1 MATVIL
7 VRHGVTT
14 ATGTRLGGRTPTPLS
29 DEGRAQ
35 AEDAADRLAGLA
47 LKAVYASP
55 IVRTMQTAQPIARR
69 HRLEVRE
76 LEGVQEFDYGSWTD
90 RTFPPLRKTKLWA
103 TIMST
108 PSRVTF
114 PGGEGFVE
122 AQARAVA
129 AIEQVVAQH
138 ADRATVA
145 VVSHADIIKAVVAH
159 FAGVPLDLFQRL
171 VVSPASLTVL
181 WLPKAG
187 QPRLLRF
194 NDTGALG
201 GPPRAAPPRPR
212 G

>member
-1 MATVIL
+1 MEIEFTDPDHL
-7 VRHGVTT
+7 T
-14 ATGTRLGGRTPTPLS
+14 ADFVGEPGRRTFYI
-29 DEGRAQ
+29 Q
-35 AEDAADRLAGLA
+35 A
-47 LKAVYASP
+47 S
-55 IVRTMQTAQPIARR
+55 
-69 HRLEVRE
+69 
-76 LEGVQEFDYGSWTD
+76 EGVQEFDYGSWTD
-90 RTFPPLRKTKLWA
+90 RTFPPLRKTRLWG

-114 PGGEGFVE
+114 PGGEGFIA
-122 AQARAVA
+122 AQSRAVR
-129 AIEQVVAQH
+129 AIEQVVADH
-138 ADRATVA
+138 PDRATVA

-194 NDTGALG
+194 NDTGAF
-201 GPPRAAPPRPR
+201 APQPARRPR